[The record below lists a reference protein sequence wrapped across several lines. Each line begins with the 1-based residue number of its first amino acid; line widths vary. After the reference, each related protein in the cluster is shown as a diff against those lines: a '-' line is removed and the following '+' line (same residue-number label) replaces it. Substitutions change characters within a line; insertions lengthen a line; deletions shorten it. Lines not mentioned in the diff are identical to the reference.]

1 MALAESHPAS
11 AAMLS
16 KGRKQ
21 PPANGVYTELETL
34 LNLRFFANEL
44 QLKTIK
50 NSRASVSGGVRTRF
64 RGRGMEFEEVR
75 VYHPGDDIRTIDWR
89 VTARTQVPHT
99 KVFREE
105 RERPTF
111 IAADQRSNLFF
122 GSQRCFKSV
131 LCAQLASILAWAAL
145 QNNDR
150 VGGMVF
156 GNHEHSD
163 IRPRRSK
170 HAVLEFIHHL
180 NDYNHALSSP
190 LISDREVTLTSMLE
204 DLRRLAKPGSAVY
217 LVSDFLDYNEECDE
231 QLYLLSRHTD
241 VTLFQVFDPLEKN
254 LPNKGL
260 LSVTNGAERLQIH
273 TNRKRFRDNYA
284 EHIQQRFDLLEQQCK
299 RLKTAL
305 FRFSC
310 SDNEFEQL
318 RSIYAR
324 RKSR

>member
-1 MALAESHPAS
+1 MALADIKTPSAS
-11 AAMLS
+11 S
-16 KGRKQ
+16 RTQVRKQ
-21 PPANGVYTELETL
+21 YLASGVHTDLNTL
-34 LNLRFFANEL
+34 LNLRFFASEL
-44 QLKTIK
+44 QLKAIK

-111 IAADQRSNLFF
+111 IAADQRASLFF

-131 LCAQLASILAWAAL
+131 LCAQLASIIAWAAL

-156 GNHEHSD
+156 GNKDHSD

-170 HAVLEFIHHL
+170 HAILEFIHYL
-180 NDYNHALSSP
+180 NDYNHALTSP
-190 LISDREVTLTSMLE
+190 LVSESNVSLVTMLE
-204 DLRRLAKPGSAVY
+204 DLRRLAKPGSAIY
-217 LVSDFLDYNEECDE
+217 LVSDFLDYTEECDE

-241 VTLFQVFDPLEKN
+241 VTLFQVFDPLEKQ
-254 LPNKGL
+254 LPSKGV
-260 LSVTNGAERLQIH
+260 LSVSDGENRLQIP
-273 TNRKRFRDNYA
+273 TNQKRFRENYA
-284 EHIQQRFDLLEQQCK
+284 EQIQNRFDLLEQQCK

-305 FRFSC
+305 FRFDC
-310 SDNEFEQL
+310 NQNEFEQL